1 MLYLYSRNASPKNKG
16 GTEKLE
22 ELLIRKYSISKINS
36 FEELTR
42 KKGLLILIG
51 TSLSTVLKVCTYSKC
66 KIFWLKTATY
76 SNKRYIV
83 EYLLNI
89 FLSWKINTIVITN
102 TQKKIYPF
110 SIKLDL
116 LDLYKIEKLPENL
129 NAALQPRYRK
139 YMYGYV
145 GRVDKEKGFFVAVE
159 IIQRLSERYKTVLDL
174 LVWAPGD
181 LEYVPTEKNNLK
193 ILTGGRDKNKPIFT
207 DVENIILPY
216 ESLNTTIA
224 FPLVLLEAVLSG
236 CNVFTTTE
244 VRTLALTEFPSLAK
258 NVFDLKTLENA
269 ND

>member
-1 MLYLYSRNASPKNKG
+1 MAGVKAINLFKVSGLKCFTYIQETPALRTRE

-102 TQKKIYPF
+102 TQKKDLPF
-110 SIKLDL
+110 F
-116 LDLYKIEKLPENL
+116 N
-129 NAALQPRYRK
+129 Q
-139 YMYGYV
+139 
-145 GRVDKEKGFFVAVE
+145 
-159 IIQRLSERYKTVLDL
+159 T
-174 LVWAPGD
+174 
-181 LEYVPTEKNNLK
+181 
-193 ILTGGRDKNKPIFT
+193 
-207 DVENIILPY
+207 
-216 ESLNTTIA
+216 
-224 FPLVLLEAVLSG
+224 
-236 CNVFTTTE
+236 
-244 VRTLALTEFPSLAK
+244 
-258 NVFDLKTLENA
+258 
-269 ND
+269 